1 MTYSLKDSEET
12 IKNKVRQD
20 FFADYDGTQCF
31 DNIDFSVAVREE
43 GTFVLPEREYL
54 LWAESKAGN
63 KHSLFD
69 SLVQLILTIGKA
81 RTLDN
86 ALPPHFL
93 GAFDAEKIAFIPFSA
108 VMQVFAL
115 NDFNWNVTPSD
126 HSSKEFKLLH
136 QLVKQQ
142 IQEHAA
148 QDGQVYVYSFQN
160 DEKELRQFIRRNFVS
175 GRDKIQRIRVNH
187 NNFVT
192 IFQKWRREVM
202 PTINVNWDNAKK
214 NNLLDADF
222 FLADLIA
229 ENNRTLLD
237 NLHVLLQDTHYEL
250 DRHID
255 TDGLFTSKQVQF
267 SDRMIAHSRFWT
279 RYARPPK
286 QIYWDKIVERRDL
299 LVPQDVRERK
309 GSYFTPAIWVEKSQE
324 YLEKLLGEN
333 WQEEYYI
340 WDCCAGTGNLLANL
354 TNKYRIWASTLDMAD
369 VKVMHERI
377 DAMGIGANL
386 LKSHVFQFDFLND
399 SFDDP
404 KLPQSLRDVLQDPAK
419 RQQLIIYINPP
430 YAEVSSVGKKGKA
443 GVNISAMHTKYTQK
457 LGTAGR
463 EVYVQFMAR
472 IYDEI
477 KSCRLTE
484 FSTLKTLQGAAFS
497 DFRNFFRAKLD
508 SLFVVPAN
516 TFDNVSGQFPIGFK
530 IWNTNQEDTFSQIA
544 ADVFNASGEYLGQK
558 NYVAVQKD
566 DYISNWVCNF
576 PKPTQNIG
584 FLAGTNGND
593 FQQNNIVYLLNSKE
607 QMANPRGRWIGLENL
622 IHCAIYFTV
631 RHCIEATWLNDRDQ
645 FLFPDDGWQTD
656 YMFQLDCLVFTL
668 FHGQN
673 RISSQFGIN
682 HWIPFTEQQLDAP
695 DCFQSHFM
703 SDFLAGKIHPAQPQ
717 TVSATLFDDNAC
729 GDDATANNIHPAAHF
744 SPAAQEV
751 MEAGKAVWHYYL
763 HHQSDQLYAAQPDI
777 NASFYDIRR
786 FFQGTDA
793 KGKMNTDSNDLT
805 YMALLRDLR
814 AKQKALAAQITPKVY
829 QYGFLK

>member
-1 MTYSLKDSEET
+1 MIYSLKDSEET

-126 HSSKEFKLLH
+126 HASKEFKLLH

-148 QDGQVYVYSFQN
+148 QDGQVYICSFQN

-255 TDGLFTSKQVQF
+255 TDRLFTSKQVQF
-267 SDRMIAHSRFWT
+267 SDHMIAHSRFWT

-309 GSYFTPAIWVEKSQE
+309 GSCFTPAIWVGKSQE

-340 WDCCAGTGNLLANL
+340 WDCCAGFLMPIQSPPNS
-354 TNKYRIWASTLDMAD
+354 AST
-369 VKVMHERI
+369 
-377 DAMGIGANL
+377 IGSPLRSSNL
-386 LKSHVFQFDFLND
+386 MRPTASNPILC
-399 SFDDP
+399 P
-404 KLPQSLRDVLQDPAK
+404 IILRVRYSP
-419 RQQLIIYINPP
+419 RSRNPP
-430 YAEVSSVGKKGKA
+430 KPSSTTTPQPLTAKTKNVKPPTHSHTSLMRISLLPHKRLWKRGKPFA
-443 GVNISAMHTKYTQK
+443 ITICTTNPTNSMPHNPISTP
-457 LGTAGR
+457 L
-463 EVYVQFMAR
+463 
-472 IYDEI
+472 
-477 KSCRLTE
+477 
-484 FSTLKTLQGAAFS
+484 STTSGAS
-497 DFRNFFRAKLD
+497 
-508 SLFVVPAN
+508 
-516 TFDNVSGQFPIGFK
+516 
-530 IWNTNQEDTFSQIA
+530 
-544 ADVFNASGEYLGQK
+544 
-558 NYVAVQKD
+558 
-566 DYISNWVCNF
+566 
-576 PKPTQNIG
+576 
-584 FLAGTNGND
+584 
-593 FQQNNIVYLLNSKE
+593 SKE
-607 QMANPRGRWIGLENL
+607 PMP
-622 IHCAIYFTV
+622 
-631 RHCIEATWLNDRDQ
+631 
-645 FLFPDDGWQTD
+645 
-656 YMFQLDCLVFTL
+656 
-668 FHGQN
+668 
-673 RISSQFGIN
+673 
-682 HWIPFTEQQLDAP
+682 
-695 DCFQSHFM
+695 
-703 SDFLAGKIHPAQPQ
+703 
-717 TVSATLFDDNAC
+717 
-729 GDDATANNIHPAAHF
+729 
-744 SPAAQEV
+744 
-751 MEAGKAVWHYYL
+751 KA
-763 HHQSDQLYAAQPDI
+763 
-777 NASFYDIRR
+777 
-786 FFQGTDA
+786 
-793 KGKMNTDSNDLT
+793 K
-805 YMALLRDLR
+805 
-814 AKQKALAAQITPKVY
+814 
-829 QYGFLK
+829 